1 MPGVTICTVNLQP
14 LQQNGKEWERSC
26 GRGMA
31 PGGFRQRLTE
41 MCWLVRLHMDFFF
54 TTLVLCESHL
64 PPESYLVN
72 LSAQD
77 ETLHY
82 VVVCWNLR
90 SCQVY
95 SKRSQPW
102 VEFQTRG
109 KSWNCSAFKI
119 HCKCISSVLAVEPGL
134 PQGLSCNA
142 ASRDFSRS
150 SFQNLCHNCICKE
163 VVLGI
168 NSWLADGFTQW
179 SLYQASSTHRQ
190 SRSMLHLAQGS
201 EIECIERILQSY
213 ACFRALLPLTWG
225 WSSHFPNRFPLLWCC
240 MNSPQQQHKRVTCQ
254 GRQQNW
260 RWAKSCWL
268 HRIKKAEKDTRHIF
282 PSHLFHQD
290 ES

>member
-1 MPGVTICTVNLQP
+1 
-14 LQQNGKEWERSC
+14 
-26 GRGMA
+26 MA

-41 MCWLVRLHMDFFF
+41 MCWLVRFHVDFFF
-54 TTLVLCESHL
+54 TLVLRESHL
-64 PPESYLVN
+64 PPESYLIN

-77 ETLHY
+77 ETPRY

-90 SCQVY
+90 LCQVY

-119 HCKCISSVLAVEPGL
+119 HCKRISSVLAVEPGL

-142 ASRDFSRS
+142 ASTDFSRS

-179 SLYQASSTHRQ
+179 SLYQAPSIHRQ

-201 EIECIERILQSY
+201 EIESIERILQSY
-213 ACFRALLPLTWG
+213 ACFWALLLLTWG

-240 MNSPQQQHKRVTCQ
+240 MNSPQQQHKRVTYQ

-260 RWAKSCWL
+260 RQAKSCWL
-268 HRIKKAEKDTRHIF
+268 HRIKKAEKAGTRHSF
-282 PSHLFHQD
+282 PSHLFHRD